1 MRFAA
6 ALLGVLAAMLP
17 AGGQAAGKASPA
29 DTILAIGDFGVGG
42 TAPETLGGAV
52 RRFEA
57 RHGADLLVTLGDND
71 YTESPAAFRSNW
83 QASFGWT
90 RAARVRV
97 AGVLGNHDVRV
108 DRGRYEFRTLGM
120 PGRYYRLRRRHT
132 DVFFL
137 DSNRIDARQTSWLA
151 RALRRSTA
159 RWKLAVFHHPA
170 FTCGSYR
177 SDPAVVRSWVP
188 LFERYGVRLVLSG
201 HDHNYQRFAPRRGV
215 RYVVHG
221 GGGGRFYQPQACPAG
236 YPRRLRA
243 RTDWGFLYLV
253 VRPDRLDGWSVTT
266 EGRHTDHFTFR
277 LGG

>member
-6 ALLGVLAAMLP
+6 VLLGVLAALLP
-17 AGGQAAGKASPA
+17 AAGQARQTARVDA
-29 DTILAIGDFGVGG
+29 IVAIGDLGVGG
-42 TAPETLGGAV
+42 TAEERLGKAV

-57 RHGADLLVTLGDND
+57 RNGADLLVTLGDND

-83 QASFGWT
+83 EASFAWT
-90 RAARVRV
+90 RAAGVRV

-108 DRGRYEFRTLGM
+108 EGGRYEFRTLGM
-120 PGRYYRLRRRHT
+120 PGRYYRLSRRNA

-137 DSNRIDARQTSWLA
+137 DSNGIDARQTAWLG
-151 RALRRSTA
+151 RALRHSTA

-170 FTCGSYR
+170 FTCGTYR
-177 SDPAVVRSWVP
+177 SDPEVVRRWVP

-221 GGGGRFYQPQACPAG
+221 GGGGRFYAPQACPAG

-266 EGRHTDHFTFR
+266 DGRRTDHFR
-277 LGG
+277 LRSGG